1 MTLPNFQGSHNCFER
16 VTQGFK
22 KGELNVFMAGV
33 SSELKSVIG
42 STVQIGDR
50 IYVSLEHVNGIKL
63 PCNEVEE
70 KQT

>member
-1 MTLPNFQGSHNCFER
+1 MTLPNFQGSHNYFER

-22 KGELNVFMAGV
+22 RGELNVFMAGV
-33 SSELKSVIG
+33 SSEPKSALG
-42 STVQIGDR
+42 SSVMIGDR
-50 IYVSLEHVNGIKL
+50 LYVSLEYLNEIKL